1 VSILRT
7 LAPGKVNLCLYVGQ
21 PRADGLHPL
30 VSVVQPLSLADELSL
45 EPAPPG
51 SEGDEVICDGV
62 AGPNLA
68 ASALAVYREASG
80 WDAPPQRLTIVKWVP
95 VAAGMG
101 GGSGDAAAALRLAAH
116 AAGRPED
123 PLLAGLAAA
132 LGSDVPA
139 QLAFRRCLMTGAGER
154 VEPLPLPA
162 PGLGVLVVP
171 VDAELSTADVYGA
184 ADRMGLPRAAGE
196 LAELEST
203 VRAAALA
210 GSLPPELMVNDLA
223 PAARELCPAIEP
235 VLAAVAAAGAE
246 RAMVT
251 GSGPTVIGLFEGAKG
266 DARAQ
271 AAARDL
277 RERHPRAAAATPAGP
292 EAARVW

>member
-1 VSILRT
+1 MSTVRT
-7 LAPGKVNLCLYVGQ
+7 LAPGKVNLCLYVGE

-30 VSVVQPLSLADELSL
+30 VSVVQPLSLADEVSL

-51 SEGDEVICDGV
+51 SERDEVICAGV
-62 AGPNLA
+62 DGPNLA
-68 ASALAVYREASG
+68 ASALAAYREAAG
-80 WDAPPQRLTIVKWVP
+80 WDAPPQHLTIAKRVP

-116 AAGRPED
+116 AAGRPQD

-139 QLAFRRCLMTGAGER
+139 QLALRRCLMTGAGER
-154 VEPLPLPA
+154 VEPLPAPP
-162 PGLGVLVVP
+162 PGLGVLLVP
-171 VDAELSTADVYGA
+171 LDAALSTADVYRA
-184 ADRMGLPRAAGE
+184 ADRMGLPRAAAE

-210 GSLPPELMVNDLA
+210 GPLPRELMVNDLE
-223 PAARELCPAIEP
+223 PAARELWPGIEP
-235 VLAAVAAAGAE
+235 LLAAVAAAGADH
-246 RAMVT
+246 AMVT
-251 GSGPTVIGLFEGAKG
+251 GSGPTVIGLFEGAG
-266 DARAQ
+266 GEARAQ
-271 AAARDL
+271 AAVQTL
-277 RERHPRAAAATPAGP
+277 RERHPHAVAVTPAGP

>member
-1 VSILRT
+1 MSALRT
-7 LAPGKVNLCLYVGQ
+7 LAPGKVNLCLYVGE

-30 VSVVQPLSLADELSL
+30 VSVVQPLSLADELLL

-51 SEGDEVICDGV
+51 SAGDEVICAGVDGR
-62 AGPNLA
+62 NLA
-68 ASALAVYREASG
+68 ASALAAYRDASG
-80 WDAPPQRLTIVKWVP
+80 WDAPPQRLTIAKHVP

-123 PLLAGLAAA
+123 PLLTELAAA

-139 QLAFRRCLMTGAGER
+139 QLALRRCLMTGAGER
-154 VEPLPLPA
+154 VEPLPALP

-171 VDAELSTADVYGA
+171 VDAALSTADVYRA
-184 ADRMGLPRAAGE
+184 ADRMGLPRSAEE
-196 LAELEST
+196 LAELEGT

-210 GSLPPELMVNDLA
+210 GPLPRALLVNDLE

-235 VLAAVAAAGAE
+235 VLAAVAAAGADH
-246 RAMVT
+246 AMVT
-251 GSGPTVIGLFEGAKG
+251 GSGPTVIGVFEGADG
-266 DARAQ
+266 GERAQ
-271 AAARDL
+271 AAARAL
-277 RERHPRAAAATPAGP
+277 REPHPRAVAAAPAGT

>member
-1 VSILRT
+1 VSALRT
-7 LAPGKVNLCLYVGQ
+7 LAPGKVNLCLYVGELR
-21 PRADGLHPL
+21 PDGLHPL
-30 VSVVQPLSLADELSL
+30 VSVVQPLSLADELLL

-51 SEGDEVICDGV
+51 SAGDEVICAGVDGR
-62 AGPNLA
+62 NLA
-68 ASALAVYREASG
+68 ASALAAYRVASG
-80 WDAPPQRLTIVKWVP
+80 WDAPPQRLTIAKHVP

-123 PLLAGLAAA
+123 PLLAELAAA

-139 QLAFRRCLMTGAGER
+139 QLALRRCLMTGAGER
-154 VEPLPLPA
+154 VEPLPALP

-171 VDAELSTADVYGA
+171 VDAALSTADVYRT
-184 ADRMGLPRAAGE
+184 ADRMGVPRSAEE
-196 LAELEST
+196 LAELEGT

-210 GSLPPELMVNDLA
+210 GPLPRALLVNDLE

-235 VLAAVAAAGAE
+235 VLAAVAAAGADH
-246 RAMVT
+246 AMVT
-251 GSGPTVIGLFEGAKG
+251 GSGPTVIGVFEGADG
-266 DARAQ
+266 GERAQ
-271 AAARDL
+271 AAARAL
-277 RERHPRAAAATPAGP
+277 RERHPRAVAAAPAGT